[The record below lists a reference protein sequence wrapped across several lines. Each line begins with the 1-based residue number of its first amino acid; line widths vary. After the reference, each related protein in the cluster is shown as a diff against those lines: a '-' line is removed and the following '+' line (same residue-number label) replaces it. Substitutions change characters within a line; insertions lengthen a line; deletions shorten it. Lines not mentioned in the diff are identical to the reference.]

1 MLNLIFCWFLYAV
14 LEMVKAHKD
23 AWPFEEPVT
32 EEDAP
37 GYHDVIK
44 VKSKPLIIYIVH
56 LTLYVMLVIK

>member
-1 MLNLIFCWFLYAV
+1 
-14 LEMVKAHKD
+14 MVKAHKD

-44 VKSKPLIIYIVH
+44 VKSKPLYIYIIH
-56 LTLYVMLVIK
+56 LTLYVMLLIK